1 MFNHNYDNIEINNY
15 NNKNTIN
22 PYNRDKRL
30 IVNNNHNKNNYP
42 YGNNLNKSADFHS
55 PLKYSSNIFMRPT
68 KTKRFQNEN
77 LVVYRVSPYHIQYR
91 YKIYDDIN
99 YRNEYYTKDRISNE
113 QSYNVE
119 KEKEYLNNKKY
130 DDYYNIPPSNRQ
142 NRENKLNNYSEKIRN
157 IKENNISN
165 DNIIYNM
172 NNMHRTIDNEYSRN
186 NNDVSRSEQI
196 FNNRNYIYKE
206 NYNRYNNYNNNNQ
219 MFNSMDRPIKR
230 NNSDFNYIKNRYDR
244 YGNKEIDKINNY
256 NDIERRENN
265 SQYFLRNP
273 IDYIGEE
280 FKDGFRHYIPESND
294 YNGSRY
300 NRYMNDMNDYYLN
313 DPIKRN
319 KNEFWGIPPL
329 YH

>member
-1 MFNHNYDNIEINNY
+1 MFNHNYNNREINNY

-22 PYNRDKRL
+22 PYNRDKRFV
-30 IVNNNHNKNNYP
+30 VNNNYNKNNYP

-55 PLKYSSNIFMRPT
+55 PLKYSSNIFMRP
-68 KTKRFQNEN
+68 RFQNEN

-119 KEKEYLNNKKY
+119 KEKEYLNNKY
-130 DDYYNIPPSNRQ
+130 DDYYNIAPSYMSI
-142 NRENKLNNYSEKIRN
+142 RENILNNYSEKIRN
-157 IKENNISN
+157 NKENNISN

-172 NNMHRTIDNEYSRN
+172 NNVHRTIDNEYSRN
-186 NNDVSRSEQI
+186 NNDVSRSTQI
-196 FNNRNYIYKE
+196 SNNSNYLYKE
-206 NYNRYNNYNNNNQ
+206 NYNRYNNYDNNNQ

-230 NNSDFNYIKNRYDR
+230 NNSDFNYIKYRYNR
-244 YGNKEIDKINNY
+244 YGNREIDKNNNY
-256 NDIERRENN
+256 NDIERREKD

-273 IDYIGEE
+273 IDYKGEE
-280 FKDGFRHYIPESND
+280 FIEGFRHYIPESND
-294 YNGSRY
+294 YHGSRY
-300 NRYMNDMNDYYLN
+300 NGYMNDYYLN
-313 DPIKRN
+313 NPIKRD
-319 KNEFWGIPPL
+319 KNEVWGLPPL